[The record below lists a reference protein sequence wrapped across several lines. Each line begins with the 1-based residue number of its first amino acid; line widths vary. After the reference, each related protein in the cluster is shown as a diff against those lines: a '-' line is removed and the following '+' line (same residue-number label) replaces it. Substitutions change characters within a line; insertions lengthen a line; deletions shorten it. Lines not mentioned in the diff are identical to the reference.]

1 MREVDRLFDGFDKKL
16 ATLLKTG
23 VVSDGIERGRDSRV
37 IVAAAK
43 RYWVP
48 NFDSFRFGLQPA
60 RAR

>member
-23 VVSDGIERGRDSRV
+23 AVSDGIERSRYSGV
-37 IVAAAK
+37 IVAAAE
-43 RYWVP
+43 RHWVP
-48 NFDSFRFGLQPA
+48 YFDSFRFGLQPA